1 MDNFENKSIIL
12 FDGVCN
18 LCNASVNFVIKH
30 DKKAQFLFASFQSDA
45 AKEIMLHFNLKNL
58 KLDSIVLVEG
68 EKIYEKSTAALKIA
82 KHLDGGFKA
91 FYAFF
96 IVPKFLR
103 DLVYIFIAKNR
114 YQWFGKR
121 ESCMVPS
128 LELKN
133 RFLESL

>member
-1 MDNFENKSIIL
+1 MNNFENKSIIL

-45 AKEIMLHFNLKNL
+45 AKEILLQFNLENL
-58 KLDSIVLVEG
+58 NEDTVILVEG
-68 EKIYEKSTAALKIA
+68 NKVYLKSTAALKIA
-82 KHLDGGFKA
+82 KQLDGGFKV

-96 IVPKFLR
+96 IVPIFFR
-103 DLVYIFIAKNR
+103 DWVYSYIAKNR
-114 YQWFGKR
+114 YRWFGKR
-121 ESCMVPS
+121 ESCMIPS

-133 RFLESL
+133 RFLE